1 MSGTDGWC
9 GVSAEPDAIGGLDR
23 AEAATLLPIAA
34 HARPLRTQAAWRRAA
49 AALFGSPGRAL
60 VSALLIVALGLL
72 ADVAWRWAVWHAVW
86 PADEAACQAARGIGA
101 CWGVVAEK
109 HRAILFGRYPYDEQW
124 RAALATGLLLA
135 LLVASGL
142 RACWRPALLG
152 AWLVG
157 AALYG
162 GLMAGGVAGLAP
174 VRSDQWGG
182 LPLTVLLASAA
193 IVCALPLGVLLA
205 LARRSRLPALRGL
218 GTVAIE
224 GLRGVPLVSVLF
236 MASFM
241 LPLLLP
247 PGRNPDVLLRVWF
260 AITLFAA
267 AYLAEIVRAG
277 LQAIPAGQVEA
288 AQALGLGRWAT
299 LRRVLLPQA
308 LAAVLPALVN
318 SFIGIFKDTALIT
331 VVSLYELTGAL
342 DLALGGDA
350 DWRPYKVEGY
360 LFICAVYFG
369 TCWGL
374 SRYSRWLE
382 SRWARS
388 QAR

>member
-1 MSGTDGWC
+1 M
-9 GVSAEPDAIGGLDR
+9 SAELDV
-23 AEAATLLPIAA
+23 EGSLDHAAQAALLPIAA
-34 HARPLRTQAAWRRAA
+34 RARPSRQQPRWRAVA
-49 AALFGSPGRAL
+49 DALFGSPWRAVL
-60 VSALLIVALGLL
+60 SLLLLAALGWL

-86 PADEAACQAARGIGA
+86 QADEAACQAARGVGA
-101 CWGVVAEK
+101 CWGVVVEK
-109 HRAILFGRYPYDEQW
+109 HRAILFGRYPYDAQW

-162 GLMAGGVAGLAP
+162 VLMAGGVAGLAP

-182 LPLTVLLASAA
+182 LPLTVLLATVA

-205 LARRSRLPALRGL
+205 LGRRSALPALRGL
-218 GTVAIE
+218 STVAIE
-224 GLRGVPLVSVLF
+224 LLRGVPLVSVLF

-247 PGRNPDVLLRVWF
+247 PGHNPDVLLRVGF

-277 LQAIPAGQVEA
+277 LQSLPAGQVEA

-318 SFIGIFKDTALIT
+318 SFIGIFKDTSLIT

-360 LFICAVYFG
+360 LFICAVYFAA
-369 TCWGL
+369 CWGL

-382 SRWARS
+382 ARWARS

>member
-1 MSGTDGWC
+1 M
-9 GVSAEPDAIGGLDR
+9 P
-23 AEAATLLPIAA
+23 PIP
-34 HARPLRTQAAWRRAA
+34 ARPRPASTRTSWQRVRE
-49 AALFGSPGRAL
+49 ALWGSPLRAL
-60 VSALLIVALGLL
+60 LSLLLVVALGLL
-72 ADVAWRWAVWHAVW
+72 ADAAWRWAFWHAVW
-86 PADEAACQAARGIGA
+86 QADEAACQAARGVGA
-101 CWGVVAEK
+101 CWGVVVEK
-109 HRAILFGRYPYDEQW
+109 HRAILFGRYPFDQQW
-124 RAALATGLLLA
+124 RAAIATVLLLA

-142 RACWRPALLG
+142 RRCWRPALLG
-152 AWLVG
+152 AWVLG
-157 AALYG
+157 AALCG
-162 GLMAGGVAGLAP
+162 VLMAGGVAGLAP

-182 LPLTVLLASAA
+182 LPLTVLLATAA

-205 LARRSRLPALRGL
+205 LGRRSALPALRGL
-218 GTVAIE
+218 CTVAIE
-224 GLRGVPLVSVLF
+224 LLRGVPLVSVLF

-247 PGRNPDVLLRVWF
+247 PGRHPDVLLRVWF

-277 LQAIPAGQVEA
+277 LQSLPTGQAEA
-288 AQALGLGRWAT
+288 AAALGLGRWAT

-308 LAAVLPALVN
+308 LAAVVPALVN
-318 SFIGIFKDTALIT
+318 SFIGIFKDTSLIT

-360 LFICAVYFG
+360 VFICAVYFVA
-369 TCWGL
+369 CWGL

-382 SRWARS
+382 ARWARS